1 MKKIVRLTESD
12 LIRLVK
18 RVINEQTTP
27 STGIGKSAAI
37 DFIAALSKPIDDEQ
51 AAVNAVNKLINKND
65 LTEFKNVIKIKTNM
79 DVCDYFNHE
88 MSTLT
93 RREFNQIQYKLK
105 ELGLYCKATSV
116 TSTILNKLR
125 DPEQNSY

>member
-1 MKKIVRLTESD
+1 MRKIVRLTESD

-18 RVINEQTTP
+18 RVINEQTT
-27 STGIGKSAAI
+27 GVGKLAAI

-65 LTEFKNVIKIKTNM
+65 LTEFKNEIKIKTNM
-79 DVCDYFNHE
+79 DVCAYFNHE

-125 DPEQNSY
+125 DPEQSSY

>member
-1 MKKIVRLTESD
+1 MRKIVRLTESD

-18 RVINEQTTP
+18 RVINEQTT
-27 STGIGKSAAI
+27 GVGKLAAI

-65 LTEFKNVIKIKTNM
+65 LTEFKNEIKIKTNM
-79 DVCDYFNHE
+79 DVCAYFNHE